1 MKSLFQSIPEPDLL
15 SGNSSRDKE
24 RQGEKKGG
32 WRNKVVR
39 RDNRRVR
46 PPILNL
52 RRRNKPRDKTAP
64 VSGESI
70 IFFKTAIN
78 LLHCLMCYWEV
89 FSSSPNWFWSDLF
102 PIHPQ
107 NQKKNPQNK
116 SQLPVTC
123 GSKEGV
129 LYLKKYCDSRCR
141 NISTC

>member
-32 WRNKVVR
+32 WRNKVAW

-107 NQKKNPQNK
+107 NQKKP
-116 SQLPVTC
+116 
-123 GSKEGV
+123 
-129 LYLKKYCDSRCR
+129 LKINLNFLLHVALKRVSCFWR
-141 NISTC
+141 NIVIVGAEIFLHV